1 MAALTFTL
9 GQRVADKDGCRGTIR
24 YIGPVATSKSA
35 DTVYAGAC
43 LQWTGCVEPR
53 RLPCVPIPT
62 PPQTRPQSVTGIEWD
77 DATRGKSDGSVTT
90 AAGEVVRYFTY
101 VA

>member
-1 MAALTFTL
+1 MRVRACNGGAAPSH
-9 GQRVADKDGCRGTIR
+9 AGCLA
-24 YIGPVATSKSA
+24 PH
-35 DTVYAGAC
+35 
-43 LQWTGCVEPR
+43 
-53 RLPCVPIPT
+53 PT